1 MIVMTSVCNETLRM
15 LPIHKF
21 LHMFLINNLPY
32 LNIQHNHK
40 DCLIKRMSFK
50 WYKMFTALIKQ
61 TFLAD
66 FANLVNE
73 HLTFSRLTFVPSDS
87 FIAFTFVYILFKLI
101 DTTLPLLTFVQ
112 SDSFIAFTFV
122 YTI

>member
-1 MIVMTSVCNETLRM
+1 MTSVCNETLRM

-21 LHMFLINNLPY
+21 LHMFLINKLPY

-40 DCLIKRMSFK
+40 DGLIKRRSFK
-50 WYKMFTALIKQ
+50 WYKMFTTLIKQ

-87 FIAFTFVYILFKLI
+87 FI
-101 DTTLPLLTFVQ
+101 DTTLPLLIFVP
-112 SDSFIAFTFV
+112 SDSFIAFL
-122 YTI
+122 YTIQPY